1 MKNNKTVYITTN
13 PIGRDSIDAMMYAYN
28 DILTSQH
35 FIASIPTTIR
45 RVIFNGPAT
54 IVIWRDG
61 SKTIVKCSGDDIF
74 DPEKGLAMAI
84 CKKILG
90 RNFKAT
96 FKKWLPEEKVE
107 NISDKVTG
115 FSEMSN
121 NISEAFQSIID
132 LPFRFNNKN
141 KKD

>member
-1 MKNNKTVYITTN
+1 METNKTVYITTN
-13 PIGRDSIDAMMYAYN
+13 PISRNSIDAMMYAYN
-28 DILTSQH
+28 DILTTQH
-35 FIASIPTTIR
+35 FIASIPTTIQ
-45 RVIFNGPAT
+45 RVIFDGPAT
-54 IVIWRDG
+54 VVIWCDG
-61 SKTIVKCSGDDIF
+61 SKTIVKCSVDDTF

-107 NISDKVTG
+107 NISNKVTG